1 MPLHYDNLDYDTRRY
16 MVGEFDDDVSNGRLY
31 ISPRLS
37 AEGRREYPDLLREA
51 LELHDDAW
59 LAGQIRDRGLLNSH
73 EPRRTPSG
81 GQTMAKIPV
90 TAHQTMAD
98 GEFNRFYCRGVC
110 ARVTASGPGEVEV
123 YRGQQSA
130 RPRPE
135 SEALIGRRL
144 DAEGVLRDL
153 RSSVGVEPA
162 LGVPPGPNSGL
173 TLRIPRLAT

>member
-1 MPLHYDNLDYDTRRY
+1 MPLHYANLDDETRRY
-16 MVGEFDDDVSNGRLY
+16 MLKEFDDDVSNGRLY

-37 AEGRREYPDLLREA
+37 AKGREEYPTHLREA
-51 LELHDDAW
+51 LEQHDDAW
-59 LAGQIRDRGLLNSH
+59 LAGQIRGRELLNAQ

-81 GQTMAKIPV
+81 GQTMVKVPV
-90 TAHQTMAD
+90 TAPETMAE
-98 GEFNRFYCRGVC
+98 GEFNRFYCRGLC
-110 ARVTASGPGEVEV
+110 ARVTSSGQGEVEV

-144 DAEGVLRDL
+144 DAEVVLRDL

-173 TLRIPRLAT
+173 TLRIP